1 MAQATKSGTVVTEQ
15 FLREG
20 ASYALEQCGLLLHD
34 AAALYER
41 GSYATAVAIAAL
53 GREELGRS
61 GILEDFRK
69 LVATGEQVTLDD
81 VNRACSDHVKKQQRG
96 QLSVV
101 LRDRGTGDLLR
112 AKARTSPGTPEAEEV
127 DRQLDDVIERVKR
140 RRPHERHEERMDGVY
155 VAPSDAGTSWK
166 RPRDRFSAE
175 DAWHIVN
182 DLANDYNGRR
192 ANVAVTLPDGAQL
205 PVAKRPRE
213 WWLDAGPP
221 PA

>member
-1 MAQATKSGTVVTEQ
+1 MAQVTKSGTVVTEQ

-20 ASYALEQCGLLLHD
+20 AIAALEQCGLLLHD
-34 AAALYER
+34 AVALYER
-41 GSYATAVAIAAL
+41 GSYATAVSIAAH
-53 GREELGRS
+53 GREELGRARILDELGERVAS
-61 GILEDFRK
+61 GQQI
-69 LVATGEQVTLDD
+69 TLDD
-81 VNRACSDHVKKQQRG
+81 INRACSDHIEKQRRG

-112 AKARTSPGTPEAEEV
+112 AKARTSPGTPEYQEA
-127 DRQLDDVIERVKR
+127 DRQLDDVVQRVQR
-140 RRPHERHEERMDGVY
+140 RRPHERDEERREGVY
-155 VAPSDAGTSWK
+155 VDPNDTGTSWK

-192 ANVAVTLPDGAQL
+192 ANVAVTLPDGTQL

-213 WWLDAGPP
+213 WWLDAGPHP
-221 PA
+221 K